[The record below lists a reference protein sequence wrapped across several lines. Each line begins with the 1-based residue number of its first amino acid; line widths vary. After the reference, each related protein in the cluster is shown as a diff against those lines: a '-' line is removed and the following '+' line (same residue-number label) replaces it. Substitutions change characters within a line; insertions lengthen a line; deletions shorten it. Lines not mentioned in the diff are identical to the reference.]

1 MNTMRPNDSKIEN
14 TTINPQVSPA
24 MNHGAHEVY
33 DVHEVL
39 SCAVNCMD
47 QYVMMSQHVKDPEL
61 RNILD
66 RQYQFM
72 ANEYNTLVKCFSTGR
87 EPAQPTGKY
96 KMQQGNNVTYGLR
109 QSQPKAPMK
118 SPAEINDQRI
128 SGQMLSAMKSS
139 AAVKAH
145 AACEVTNPVVRRVL
159 ADSIPNCIE
168 MAYELFLWQNKHGY
182 YQVAQLPQADMQQL
196 THSYAP
202 ATATAPLPGQTGTI
216 Q

>member
-1 MNTMRPNDSKIEN
+1 MHPNDSRIEN
-14 TTINPQVSPA
+14 TTMNPQVSPA
-24 MNHGAHEVY
+24 MNHSAHEVH

-39 SCAVNCMD
+39 SCTINCMD
-47 QYVMMSQHVKDPEL
+47 QYAMMSQHVKDPEL
-61 RNILD
+61 RNILE

-72 ANEYNTLVKCFSTGR
+72 AKEYNTLVECFSTGR

-96 KMQQGNNVTYGLR
+96 KMQEGNNVTYGLKP
-109 QSQPKAPMK
+109 SQPKAPMK
-118 SPAEINDQRI
+118 SPAELNDQRI
-128 SGQMLSAMKSS
+128 SGQMLGSMK
-139 AAVKAH
+139 AAATAKAH

-182 YQVAQLPQADMQQL
+182 YQVSQLPQAEMQQL
-196 THSYAP
+196 TQSYAP
-202 ATATAPLPGQTGTI
+202 AAATAPMPGQTGTL

>member
-1 MNTMRPNDSKIEN
+1 
-14 TTINPQVSPA
+14 
-24 MNHGAHEVY
+24 
-33 DVHEVL
+33 
-39 SCAVNCMD
+39 
-47 QYVMMSQHVKDPEL
+47 
-61 RNILD
+61 
-66 RQYQFM
+66 
-72 ANEYNTLVKCFSTGR
+72 
-87 EPAQPTGKY
+87 
-96 KMQQGNNVTYGLR
+96 
-109 QSQPKAPMK
+109 
-118 SPAEINDQRI
+118 
-128 SGQMLSAMKSS
+128 MKSS